1 MDFEATEIFNL
12 PKISRNTINKIV
24 GKTRRMI
31 FVVSQKAEKDYG
43 EFELAKSYFG
53 AKRIKGKRGRV
64 ATSMWIIKK
73 RWQSLCLDSKKL
85 YKRTVNAYHYK
96 AKY

>member
-12 PKISRNTINKIV
+12 PKTSRNTINKLL

-43 EFELAKSYFG
+43 EFALAESYFG
-53 AKRIKGKRGRV
+53 ARRIKGKRARGAGGKTTV
-64 ATSMWIIKK
+64 MSIIKK
-73 RWQSLCLDSKKL
+73 RWQSLC
-85 YKRTVNAYHYK
+85 
-96 AKY
+96 

>member
-1 MDFEATEIFNL
+1 
-12 PKISRNTINKIV
+12 
-24 GKTRRMI
+24 MI

-43 EFELAKSYFG
+43 EFELAESYFG

-64 ATSMWIIKK
+64 ALGKTPIMWIIKK
-73 RWQSLCLDSKKL
+73 RWQNLCLDSKKL

-96 AKY
+96 VKY